1 MSLISTL
8 AYASSLYAFGL
19 AVFVLIREAKSVANL
34 AYGAGMAILG
44 MEAACN
50 GRFLSAPEASVTG
63 LWEYLSLWMLALLPG
78 VWTVF
83 SLSYARGDYRRFVAR
98 WWWLIAASFALPLF
112 FAVGFLEPVV
122 IRLVEAG
129 RERQRFV
136 VIGTVGHCL
145 RILFLLGAVV
155 ILMNLEST
163 LRSSVGVMRWRIKF
177 MVVGLGL
184 LLLLRMY
191 TTSRG
196 LLQPGVQVLLE
207 DEALLKGM
215 DACALL
221 AACLLMSAS
230 LGRRSLIGIDV
241 YPSQAFLVNS
251 LVIFLAGLYLVGLG
265 VFSQRVQAML
275 PVGPFLVL
283 VGVVMLV
290 MMFLSERMRLRF
302 KRLISRHFQR
312 PFYDYRKVWMTF
324 TQRTSTLML
333 EVDFCRAAVRW
344 ISDTFQLLSVTVWIC
359 DTQKPRLAYAAS
371 TSLTE
376 VKARELLAQEIP
388 WEKLVAFLKRR
399 NQPLDIEGSTEE
411 WTMALKRL
419 SPPVFPDKGGN
430 RVCVPLIAREEL
442 VGIILLGDRVS
453 GMPFSLEDF
462 DLLKCLGDQMAGGL
476 LNIDLSRKLMQ
487 AKEMEAFQTMSA
499 FFVHDLKNTAS
510 TLSLMLQNMQ
520 AHFDDPE
527 FREDA
532 RRAVS
537 RSVNH
542 INDLITRLSVLRQ
555 GLVVKPVTAA
565 LHEVVASALEN
576 LGSLGEI
583 TLIKE
588 LKPVSRAMMDPELI
602 HKVVANLVFN
612 ARDAVDAR
620 GEIRVSTGRSDGW
633 VELTVTDNGCG
644 MSPDFVERSL
654 FKPFQTLKKKGIGI
668 GMYHSKMIV
677 EAHRGK
683 IEVRS
688 EPGKGTAFRVRL
700 PQNPTR
706 L

>member
-1 MSLISTL
+1 MSLISIL

-19 AVFVLIREAKSVANL
+19 AIFVLVREAKSVANL
-34 AYGAGMAILG
+34 AYVAGMALLG
-44 MEAACN
+44 MEAACH
-50 GRFLSAPEASVTG
+50 GRFLSVPEAAVAAQ
-63 LWEYLSLWMLALLPG
+63 WEYLSLWLLALLPG
-78 VWTVF
+78 VWTIF
-83 SLSYARGDYRRFVAR
+83 SLSYARGDYRRLVAR
-98 WWWLIAASFALPLF
+98 WWWVIVASFALPLF
-112 FAVGFLEPVV
+112 FAVGFLEPV
-122 IRLVEAG
+122 IKLLPEAG

-136 VIGTVGHCL
+136 AVGAAGQCL
-145 RILFLLGAVV
+145 RILFVLGAVV
-155 ILMNLEST
+155 VLMNLEST

-184 LLLLRMY
+184 LLLLRIY
-191 TTSRG
+191 TISQG
-196 LLQPGVQVLLE
+196 LLPSDVE
-207 DEALLKGM
+207 DLPKQEALLQGM

-221 AACLLMSAS
+221 AACLLMTGS

-251 LVIFLAGLYLVGLG
+251 LVIFLAGLYLLGLG
-265 VFSQRVQAML
+265 VFSQRVQRVL
-275 PVGPFLVL
+275 PVGPLLVL
-283 VGVVMLV
+283 VGVVALV
-290 MMFLSERMRLRF
+290 MLFLSERMRLRF
-302 KRLISRHFQR
+302 KRLISRHFHR
-312 PFYDYRKVWMTF
+312 PFYDYRKVWLTF
-324 TQRTSTLML
+324 TQHTSTLML

-344 ISDTFQLLSVTVWIC
+344 ISDTFQLLSVTVWTY
-359 DTQKPRLAYAAS
+359 DMRKSRLAYAAS

-376 VKARELLAQEIP
+376 VKARELLAGEIP
-388 WEKLVAFLKRR
+388 WEKLTAGLKRQT
-399 NQPLDIEGSTEE
+399 QPLDIESSTEE
-411 WTMALKRL
+411 WTMALKRFN
-419 SPPVFPDKGGN
+419 PPVFPDKGGN
-430 RVCVPLIAREEL
+430 RVCVPLIARGEL
-442 VGIILLGDRVS
+442 VGVVLLGDRVS
-453 GMPFSLEDF
+453 GMPFSLEDI

-542 INDLITRLSVLRQ
+542 INDLISRLSELRQ
-555 GLVVKPVTAA
+555 GLVVNPVAAA
-565 LHEVVASALEN
+565 LHEVVASALGH
-576 LGSLGEI
+576 LGDLGDI
-583 TLIKE
+583 VLIQE
-588 LKPVSRAMMDPELI
+588 LKPVSRTMLDPELI
-602 HKVVANLVFN
+602 HKVVTNLVLN
-612 ARDAVDAR
+612 ARDAVDKK
-620 GEIRVSTGRSDGW
+620 GEIRVSTGPAEGG
-633 VELTVTDNGCG
+633 VELTVSDNGCG
-644 MSPDFVERSL
+644 MSPDFVENSL

-683 IEVRS
+683 IEARS
-688 EPGKGTAFRVRL
+688 EPGQGTTFRVRL
-700 PQNPTR
+700 PLGATR